1 MPGQPAAEIPGGW
14 IRVSFSILLHRV
26 GLCVGNGH
34 VNQAPLVDF
43 FLGALIGR
51 DKPTNLEC
59 RARIIIKYVHFNLS
73 KPL

>member
-1 MPGQPAAEIPGGW
+1 M
-14 IRVSFSILLHRV
+14 
-26 GLCVGNGH
+26 GNGH